1 MTVRTPVYLDHHATT
16 PVDPAVVE
24 VVRDALAGHFG
35 NPHSAHAFGWAA
47 KALVDRA
54 REQVAALL
62 GCAPAEIV
70 FTSGATEANNLA
82 LKGHAALHDRPGRI
96 VTTNLE
102 HASVERPLAELAAA
116 GWEIATVAC
125 RPDGRVR
132 VEDVAE
138 AITPATTLVSVVAA
152 QNELGTLQPW
162 SEIGALCRERG
173 VVFHTDAA
181 QAVGKVPLDVMADGV
196 GLLSLSAHKFYGPKG
211 VGALFV
217 RARGPHVRLRALAS
231 GGGQERDLR
240 SGTLNVPGI
249 AGLGEACRLAL
260 ARREVDAER
269 LRGLGRDLF
278 DAVAGSVDDVRLNGA
293 AAPRLPGSLNLAFPG
308 LAAIR
313 LIRELPV
320 LALSTG
326 SACSGADGEPS
337 RALAAIG
344 LDAVEQASSLRI
356 CLGRHTT
363 RDEADFAAERIVVAA
378 GKSRGEGGAG

>member
-1 MTVRTPVYLDHHATT
+1 MSVRTPVYLDHHATT

-24 VVRDALAGHFG
+24 VVRETLAAHFG

-47 KALVDRA
+47 KAVVDRA
-54 REQVAALL
+54 RGQVAALL
-62 GCAPAEIV
+62 GCTPAEIV

-96 VTTNLE
+96 VTTDLE
-102 HASVERPLAELAAA
+102 HESVARPLDELAAA

-132 VEDVAE
+132 AGDLA
-138 AITPATTLVSVVAA
+138 AALTPDTTLMSVVAA

-162 SEIGALCRERG
+162 DEIGALCRERG

-181 QAVGKVPLDVMADGV
+181 QAVGKVPLDVAEAGIS
-196 GLLSLSAHKFYGPKG
+196 LLSLSAHKFYGPKG

-240 SGTLNVPGI
+240 SGTLNVPGV

-260 ARREVDAER
+260 ARRDDDAER
-269 LRGLGRDLF
+269 LRGMATDLF
-278 DAVAGSVDDVRLNGA
+278 DAVIGAVDDVRLNGA
-293 AAPRLPGSLNLAFPG
+293 AEPRLPGSLNLSFGG
-308 LAAIR
+308 LTAAA
-313 LIRELPV
+313 LIRELSV

-326 SACSGADGEPS
+326 SACSSADGKPS

-344 LDAVEQASSLRI
+344 LDDEARSASLRI
-356 CLGRHTT
+356 CLGRNNT
-363 RDEADFAAERIVVAA
+363 REEVLFAAERIVSAV
-378 GKSRGEGGAG
+378 GKLRGNGGAV